1 MSGHVGS
8 LTPQQE
14 AALERFRIAVR
25 DLPNKP
31 EDTDHYYLRWLRAK
45 KFKVHKAERM
55 FRKVRAIIIWN
66 YVADHHVGSCTSCK
80 LCDP

>member
-8 LTPQQE
+8 LSLRQE

-55 FRKVRAIIIWN
+55 FIKV
-66 YVADHHVGSCTSCK
+66 SCNRCCALLLT
-80 LCDP
+80 